1 MPHQFSVDRSP
12 AQFVYHIIHDSLLA
26 NKITLFE
33 VLTATLQFA
42 LINVVPEVFR
52 ENSSL
57 RVMVM
62 EVDRA

>member
-1 MPHQFSVDRSP
+1 M
-12 AQFVYHIIHDSLLA
+12 YHIIHDSLLA